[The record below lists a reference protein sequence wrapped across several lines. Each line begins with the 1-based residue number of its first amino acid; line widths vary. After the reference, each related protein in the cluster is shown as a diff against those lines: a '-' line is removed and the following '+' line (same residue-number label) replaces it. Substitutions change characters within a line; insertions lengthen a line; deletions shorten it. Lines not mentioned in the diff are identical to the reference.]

1 MPRPKKRI
9 LINGAVVLQIQSSQI
24 NKQHCCSPAD
34 PRQFSSALTED
45 EKGRPLD
52 VAPPVFTHGT
62 KISKRKQV
70 ANVGDTFKVSCEALG
85 SPQPEIFWFKDGQH
99 IDEPVHYKRGKST
112 VEFAVMG
119 TADSGVYTCR

>member
-1 MPRPKKRI
+1 M
-9 LINGAVVLQIQSSQI
+9 LEFSSPNLKYL
-24 NKQHCCSPAD
+24 NKQTFAPLFTD
-34 PRQFSSALTED
+34 PRQFSASLTED
-45 EKGRPLD
+45 EHGRPLD
-52 VAPPVFTHGT
+52 VAPPVFTHST